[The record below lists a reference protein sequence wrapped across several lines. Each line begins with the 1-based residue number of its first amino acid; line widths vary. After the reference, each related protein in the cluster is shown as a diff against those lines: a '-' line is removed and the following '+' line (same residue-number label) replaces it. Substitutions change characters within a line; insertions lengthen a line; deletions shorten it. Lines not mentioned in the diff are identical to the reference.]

1 LNIINLS
8 SQKETCSCEDQSDS
22 PNSEPE
28 SVRLLRLIWH
38 PHVDDSVVERHGD
51 SVVAEAFPEREI
63 VFPPVLE
70 DLKLRRGDRLRI
82 VDDHPLDPL
91 VAGRCGEGALVVV
104 DGVLREAVDECL
116 EVEVWHGN
124 FRGSSCVRNR
134 RKAA

>member
-1 LNIINLS
+1 MINLS
-8 SQKETCSCEDQSDS
+8 SQKETCNCDDQSEGPD
-22 PNSEPE
+22 SEPE
-28 SVRLLRLIWH
+28 SVRGLRLSRH

-51 SVVAEAFPEREI
+51 SVVAEATREREI

-91 VAGRCGEGALVVV
+91 EAGRCGEGALVVV
-104 DGVLREAVDECL
+104 DGVLREAADECL
-116 EVEVWHGN
+116 EVEGWHGN
-124 FRGSSCVRNR
+124 FRGCSCVCNR